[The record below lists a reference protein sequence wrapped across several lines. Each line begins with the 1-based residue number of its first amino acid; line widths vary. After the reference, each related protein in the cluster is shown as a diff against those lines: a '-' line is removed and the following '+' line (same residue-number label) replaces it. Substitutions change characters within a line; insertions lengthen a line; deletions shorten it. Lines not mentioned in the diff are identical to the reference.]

1 MAEKDLSFYSAGLKL
16 AATLYTPDAGAAKK
30 SLPAIVLCH
39 GLRCNR
45 KIVLPGFAK
54 AFVAQGFA
62 AFAFDY
68 RGFGESEGKKWR
80 LIARERVEDIVA
92 ATTFLG
98 LQPEVDA
105 SRIALFGISY
115 GAANA
120 ISAAAIDP
128 RPRAVVAQGGFG
140 DGDRWLR
147 VGRPL
152 WEYWQFR
159 KRIEDDRAR
168 RVVTGESEYVDAF
181 EIIRPTPAEEAYR
194 TGAAT
199 KALTVEMPLETAD
212 DLLTYKPELDVDR
225 IAPRPLFVI
234 GAELDYIVNVE
245 ESHRLYEKAREPK
258 RLHILAGQSHTE
270 PYSKGLDEVVT
281 LSSQFLHESMKAQA

>member
-1 MAEKDLSFYSAGLKL
+1 VIEKELSFYSAGLKL
-16 AATLYTPDAGAAKK
+16 AATLYLPEKESAAR
-30 SLPAIVLCH
+30 LPAVILCH

-54 AFVAQGFA
+54 SFA
-62 AFAFDY
+62 AAGYAALAFDY

-92 ATTFLG
+92 ATTFAG
-98 LQPEVDA
+98 LQPEIDR
-105 SRIALFGISY
+105 SRISLFGISY
-115 GAANA
+115 GASNA

-168 RVVTGESEYVDAF
+168 RVTTGESEYVDAF
-181 EIIRPTPAEEAYR
+181 DIIRPTPAEEAYR

-199 KALTVEMPLETAD
+199 KALSVEMPLETAD
-212 DLLTYKPELDVDR
+212 DLLTYKPELEVHR
-225 IAPRPLFVI
+225 ISPRPLFVI
-234 GAELDYIVNVE
+234 GAELDYIVDVQ
-245 ESHRLYEKAREPK
+245 ESHRLYEKALEPK
-258 RLHILAGQSHTE
+258 RLHILPGLSHTE
-270 PYSKGLDEVVT
+270 PYSKGLEAVVAM
-281 LSSQFLHESMKAQA
+281 SVEFLREAMPE

>member
-1 MAEKDLSFYSAGLKL
+1 MIEKDLSFYSAGLKL
-16 AATLYTPDAGAAKK
+16 AATLYAPDAAKTK
-30 SLPAIVLCH
+30 KLPTVVLCH

-45 KIVLPGFAK
+45 KVVLPGFAK
-54 AFVAQGFA
+54 GFVDQGYVA
-62 AFAFDY
+62 LAFDY

-80 LIARERVEDIVA
+80 LIARERVEDILA
-92 ATTFLG
+92 ATTFAG

-105 SRIALFGISY
+105 SKIALFGISY

-128 RPRAVVAQGGFG
+128 RPRAVIAQGGFG

-152 WEYWQFR
+152 WQYWEFR
-159 KRIEDDRAR
+159 KRIEEDRAR
-168 RVVTGESEYVDAF
+168 RVVSGESEYVDAF
-181 EIIRPTPAEEAYR
+181 EIILPTPAEQQYR

-199 KALTVEMPLETAD
+199 KSLNVEMPLETAD
-212 DLLTYKPELDVDR
+212 DLLTYKPDLEVHR
-225 IAPRPLFVI
+225 IAPRPVFMI

-245 ESHRLYEKAREPK
+245 ESRVLYEKALEPK
-258 RLHILAGQSHTE
+258 RLHILPGMTHTD
-270 PYSKGLDEVVT
+270 PYSKGLDEVVR
-281 LSSQFLHESMKAQA
+281 LSSDFLREVMPG

>member
-16 AATLYTPDAGAAKK
+16 AATLCIPESGPAKK
-30 SLPAIVLCH
+30 LPTIVLCH

-45 KIVLPGFAK
+45 KIVLPAFAK
-54 AFVAQGFA
+54 AFAAEGFA
-62 AFAFDY
+62 SLALDY

-92 ATTFLG
+92 ATTFASL
-98 LQPEVDA
+98 LPEVDPT
-105 SRIALFGISY
+105 RIALFGISY
-115 GAANA
+115 GASNA

-152 WEYWQFR
+152 WEYWEFR
-159 KRIEDDRAR
+159 KRIEADRAR
-168 RVVTGESEYVDAF
+168 RVTTGESEYVDAF
-181 EIIRPTPAEEAYR
+181 DIIRPTPAEEAYR

-199 KALTVEMPLETAD
+199 KALTVELPLEAAD
-212 DLLTYKPELDVDR
+212 DLLTYKPELEIHR
-225 IAPRPLFVI
+225 IAPRPVFVI
-234 GAELDYIVNVE
+234 GAELDYIVDVE
-245 ESHRLYEKAREPK
+245 ESYRLYEKAREPK
-258 RLHILAGQSHTE
+258 RLHILPGLSHTE
-270 PYSKGLDEVVT
+270 PYSKGLDQVVL
-281 LSSQFLHESMKAQA
+281 LSAEFLRESMP